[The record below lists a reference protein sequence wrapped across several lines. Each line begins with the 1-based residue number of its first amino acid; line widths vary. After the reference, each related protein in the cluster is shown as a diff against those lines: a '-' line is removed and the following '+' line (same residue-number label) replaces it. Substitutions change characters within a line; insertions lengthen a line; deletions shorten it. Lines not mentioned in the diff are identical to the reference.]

1 MEEIIT
7 NKQLEIIS
15 LFSSNYLKSFHT
27 REIAKLLGKNHV
39 SLLPHLKKL
48 IKGKILISKIN
59 GKNKNYFLN
68 LNNNLVLNY
77 LNMSENMKS
86 IVYLKKNFLI
96 KKINQELFNL
106 NLDGSFILFGSYV
119 KGNFDEKSD
128 IDLLYL
134 GNIKES
140 EIKKIKNIGE
150 IYGKIINIKKST
162 LKNFEIGIRKKDSLI
177 IEIIKNH
184 ILLKNKDIF
193 INYLWRYF
201 YEIKQE

>member
-1 MEEIIT
+1 M
-7 NKQLEIIS
+7 
-15 LFSSNYLKSFHT
+15 
-27 REIAKLLGKNHV
+27 
-39 SLLPHLKKL
+39 
-48 IKGKILISKIN
+48 
-59 GKNKNYFLN
+59 
-68 LNNNLVLNY
+68 
-77 LNMSENMKS
+77 
-86 IVYLKKNFLI
+86 
-96 KKINQELFNL
+96 
-106 NLDGSFILFGSYV
+106 
-119 KGNFDEKSD
+119 
-128 IDLLYL
+128 